1 MASAH
6 IFPLSQTVEIFPL
19 LRIVAANV
27 NLEHFWIK
35 RLIAYT
41 FVCMWCMWVCRP
53 ERIRKNVNNL
63 FKMLFGHIQQ
73 HILHSF
79 SLSHSL
85 VLYLNIIFSPRKFMG
100 IYCCWYYYC
109 CRCRCCGCW
118 RVWQEGLAQHTQA
131 ILIRG
136 KQKLFLFFSL

>member
-19 LRIVAANV
+19 TLYCCSKYKFGTLLNKTSHCIHVCM
-27 NLEHFWIK
+27 
-35 RLIAYT
+35 Y
-41 FVCMWCMWVCRP
+41 VCMWCMWVCRP

-109 CRCRCCGCW
+109 CRCCCRCWGCW
-118 RVWQEGLAQHTQA
+118 RVWQEGLAQHSQA
-131 ILIRG
+131 I
-136 KQKLFLFFSL
+136 